1 MLTGAG
7 LVFEYRAIAR
17 SRRKDSLFKTSCGCT
32 AQVNKRAVHSKN
44 RPAEGSLLTGAGLV
58 FEYKAKALIPLPGIR
73 ASDFPPYT
81 YFPL

>member
-7 LVFEYRAIAR
+7 LFFEYRAIAR

-44 RPAEGSLLTGAGLV
+44 QACGGELAHRSKDWFLN
-58 FEYKAKALIPLPGIR
+58 IR
-73 ASDFPPYT
+73 QKPSFLYRE
-81 YFPL
+81 